1 MLSLL
6 NDLESRVLHS
16 LPLIKNEESLIEYKN
31 TIIGKDGEL
40 TKILK

>member
-6 NDLESRVLHS
+6 NDLESRVLHT
-16 LPLIKNEESLIEYKN
+16 LPLIQSEEALVDYKN
-31 TIIGKDGEL
+31 TIVGKDGEL